1 MELTLFQG
9 KEGEGLI
16 VPWPVRMSV
25 VRYFGPLYNGITR
38 NKQDSEEAETG
49 IL

>member
-1 MELTLFQG
+1 MEVTLFQG
-9 KEGEGLI
+9 KEVQGLL

-25 VRYFGPLYNGITR
+25 VRYFGPLYKGITR
-38 NKQDSEEAETG
+38 SKQDSEEASTG

>member
-1 MELTLFQG
+1 MVLTLFQG
-9 KEGEGLI
+9 KEGEGLL

-25 VRYFGPLYNGITR
+25 VRYFGPLYTEIKR
-38 NKQDSEEAETG
+38 NNQDSEEAETG